1 MKSVKNFFSQIM
13 SDSSLIGRIL
23 MVIAILGIL
32 ALAIILSGPKPDNDL
47 YLVSTP
53 IAVTAPESVSPNLVE
68 TLAYDPFSDYAQ
80 TTGVTVGAAGL
91 VVILFLGTFIEILSG
106 RKSKKE

>member
-23 MVIAILGIL
+23 MVISILGIL
-32 ALAIILSGPKPDNDL
+32 ALAIFLSGPKPDNDL
-47 YLVSTP
+47 YLVPTP
-53 IAVTAPESVSPNLVE
+53 TAVSAPESVTPSIVE
-68 TLAYDPFSDYAQ
+68 TLAYDPFSEYAQ

-106 RKSKKE
+106 SKDKKE

>member
-1 MKSVKNFFSQIM
+1 MKFVKNFFSHVM

-23 MVIAILGIL
+23 MILTILGIL
-32 ALAIILSGPKPDNDL
+32 ALAIFLSGPKPDNDL
-47 YLVSTP
+47 YLIPTP
-53 IAVTAPESVSPNLVE
+53 TAATAPESVSPKLVE

-91 VVILFLGTFIEILSG
+91 VAILFLGTFIEILSG

>member
-1 MKSVKNFFSQIM
+1 MKFFKTAFGQ
-13 SDSSLIGRIL
+13 LITDGTLLGRVLMIL
-23 MVIAILGIL
+23 AIFGIL
-32 ALAIILSGPKPDNDL
+32 ALAIVLSGPKPDNDL
-47 YLVSTP
+47 YPIPTP
-53 IAVTAPESVSPNLVE
+53 TAVTAPESVNPKLVE

-106 RKSKKE
+106 RKNKNE